1 MKPLHRIVCRVVLVS
16 AMASLLGGCYASAST
31 RPVYAEAYHEPPR
44 VYARPHTTY
53 DGRVVYLVDDRW
65 YFHDGGSWFYYTAE
79 PEPLYRER
87 IVIRERPLV
96 IRERAVIR
104 ERPVIRERRVIQQ
117 APPAY
122 ERRREH
128 RRRHR
133 YENAPAFPQTAP
145 PAKRVH

>member
-1 MKPLHRIVCRVVLVS
+1 MKPLHRIACRVVLVS
-16 AMASLLGGCYASAST
+16 AMASLGGCYASAST

-79 PEPLYRER
+79 PEPLYRQR
-87 IVIRERPLV
+87 L
-96 IRERAVIR
+96 VIR
-104 ERPVIRERRVIQQ
+104 ERPVIRERQVIQQ

-133 YENAPAFPQTAP
+133 YENAPAFPRTAP

>member
-1 MKPLHRIVCRVVLVS
+1 MERLRRIACRAVLVG
-16 AMASLLGGCYASAST
+16 AMASLLAGCYASAST
-31 RPVYAEAYHEPPR
+31 RPVYVEAYQEPPR
-44 VYARPHTTY
+44 IYARPYTTY

-65 YFHDGGSWFYYTAE
+65 YFHDRGSWFYYTAE
-79 PEPLYRER
+79 PEPLYRQR

-96 IRERAVIR
+96 IRA
-104 ERPVIRERRVIQQ
+104 RPVIRERQVIQQ

-133 YENAPAFPQTAP
+133 YENAPAFPRTAP